1 MFWALV
7 GTIDTVSI
15 ILSMEGHVRTYTST
29 SGLFSALSY
38 IIRITDA
45 HEQALNSAAVPTKHR
60 PVPVCI
66 NKDEAVI

>member
-15 ILSMEGHVRTYTST
+15 ILSVEGHVRILQQ
-29 SGLFSALSY
+29 SGLFSAFSY

-45 HEQALNSAAVPTKHR
+45 HEQPVNSASVSDKTQALPCVHQQG
-60 PVPVCI
+60 
-66 NKDEAVI
+66 